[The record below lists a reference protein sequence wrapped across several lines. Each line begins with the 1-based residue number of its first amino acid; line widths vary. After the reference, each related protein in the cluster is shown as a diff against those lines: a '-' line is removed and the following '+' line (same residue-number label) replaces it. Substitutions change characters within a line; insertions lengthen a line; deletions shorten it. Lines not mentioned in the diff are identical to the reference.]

1 MSTGKRKY
9 DVLAVIALVLGVL
22 AIASFRSEFRLH
34 ATMPPEFFDAK
45 RVAGEKRASEE
56 RIARAYWKCA
66 VTQVQWKYGY
76 AHRLPEQPPQ
86 EFALNESE
94 LGLLARDEAARRY
107 YWHQL
112 RTVWAVSGVWQN
124 HWEFSFVA
132 FRQSMQTGGEW
143 WKELV
148 RSIVGE

>member
-1 MSTGKRKY
+1 VSTGRRKY
-9 DVLAVIALVLGVL
+9 DVLAVMALVLVVL
-22 AIASFRSEFRLH
+22 AIASFRSEFRLRS
-34 ATMPPEFFDAK
+34 AMPPEFFDAK
-45 RVAGEKRASEE
+45 RVASEKRGLEE
-56 RIARAYWKCA
+56 RIAHAYWNCA

-86 EFALNESE
+86 EFALNGAEV
-94 LGLLARDEAARRY
+94 GPIAHDEAARRY

-112 RTVWAVSGVWQN
+112 RMVWGVSGVWQN
-124 HWEFSFVA
+124 HWDFSFFA
-132 FRQSMQTGGEW
+132 FRQSLQTGGDW

>member
-1 MSTGKRKY
+1 VGTGRRKY
-9 DVLAVIALVLGVL
+9 DVVAVMMLVLVVL

-34 ATMPPEFFDAK
+34 SAMPPEFFDAK
-45 RVAGEKRASEE
+45 RVASDERGSEE
-56 RIARAYWKCA
+56 RIARSYWNCA

-86 EFALNESE
+86 EFTLSQTE
-94 LGLLARDEAARRY
+94 LGSIAHDEESRRY

-112 RTVWAVSGVWQN
+112 RMVWGVSGVWQN

-132 FRQSMQTGGEW
+132 FRRSLQTGSDW

-148 RSIVGE
+148 GSVVGG